1 MTEIIPEG
9 EYALLEVVAVEN
21 IGAFLDWGQE
31 KDLFLP
37 FAEQEGRV
45 EIGEKVIVYVYKDKA
60 DRFCASMRIQ
70 RNKAHF
76 PMTLA
81 PGDKVDLII
90 AAKTDLG
97 YKAIIN
103 HKHLGMLYKNE
114 VFTELYY
121 GKEIQGYIKALRDD
135 GKIDLSLQPNITGH
149 KAAADIG
156 PKILEL
162 LELKGGFL
170 EINEKTPPEV
180 IYEIFGVSKKKF
192 KIAIGGLYKERLISI
207 EEDGIRLTTS

>member
-1 MTEIIPEG
+1 MAEILEG

-37 FAEQEGRV
+37 FAEQEGRI
-45 EIGEKVIVYVYKDKA
+45 EIGEKIVVYVYKDKA

-70 RNKAHF
+70 RNKAQF
-76 PMTLA
+76 PVTFA
-81 PGDKVDLII
+81 VGDKVDLII

-103 HKHLGMLYKNE
+103 RRHMGMLYKNE
-114 VFTELYY
+114 VFTDVFY
-121 GKEIQGYIKALRDD
+121 GKEIQGYIKAFRED

-162 LELKGGFL
+162 LELKDGFL
-170 EINEKTPPEV
+170 EINEKTPAEV

-192 KIAIGGLYKERLISI
+192 KIALGGLYKKRLIVI
-207 EEDGIRLTTS
+207 DEDGIRLVRK

>member
-1 MTEIIPEG
+1 MTEIRTEG
-9 EYALLEVVAVEN
+9 EYALLEVVAVER

-45 EIGEKVIVYVYKDKA
+45 EVGEKIVVYIYKDKA

-70 RNKAHF
+70 RNKAQF
-76 PMTLA
+76 PLTFA
-81 PGDKVDLII
+81 VGDKVDLII

-97 YKAIIN
+97 FKAIIN
-103 HKHLGMLYKNE
+103 HRHIGMLYKNE
-114 VFTELYY
+114 VFTDLFY
-121 GKEIQGYIKALRDD
+121 GKEISGYIKMVRDD
-135 GKIDLSLQPNITGH
+135 GKIDLSLQPNVTGH

-162 LELKGGFL
+162 LELKDGFL
-170 EINEKTPPEV
+170 EINEKTPADV
-180 IYEIFGVSKKKF
+180 IYDIFGVSKKKF
-192 KIAIGGLYKERLISI
+192 KIALGGLYKKRLIVI
-207 EEDGIRLTTS
+207 DEDGIRLVRK